1 VVERQSVAGADRAP
15 LHPFDPCRAAAAVTT
30 TTTTTASTPAAAA
43 AAAAAATSIASRAP
57 DELPTRLIAER

>member
-43 AAAAAATSIASRAP
+43 AAAAATSIASRAP